1 MAKKFFNLVFVIYES
16 YKPSNAYTT
25 KNKFGGETGIRTPEP
40 VAQLLPF
47 QGSAIDHSAISPEM
61 HSTIL

>member
-1 MAKKFFNLVFVIYES
+1 MNHISHQMLIQL
-16 YKPSNAYTT
+16 
-25 KNKFGGETGIRTPEP
+25 KNKSGGETGIRTPEP

-47 QGSAIDHSAISPEM
+47 SKGSAIDHSAISPEK

>member
-1 MAKKFFNLVFVIYES
+1 MNHISHWMLIQLS
-16 YKPSNAYTT
+16 
-25 KNKFGGETGIRTPEP
+25 NKFGGETGIRTPEP